1 MQGKIRYLQAGGRK
15 VDLKKLQMEYEER
28 KQERYQMVKE
38 LRKEREA
45 LLIMFPQLYERTE
58 EVTLT
63 YMEETS
69 FDTYDGFPIRVNPQ
83 MMKADEISSTT
94 FLPRVGNTKLLFVVI
109 SRPIEQSKISN
120 ESINSCFLI
129 EVS

>member
-1 MQGKIRYLQAGGRK
+1 
-15 VDLKKLQMEYEER
+15 MEYEER

-69 FDTYDGFPIRVNPQ
+69 FDTYDGFPIRVNPE

-94 FLPRVGNTKLLFVVI
+94 FFAKGGEIPN
-109 SRPIEQSKISN
+109 
-120 ESINSCFLI
+120 CFL
-129 EVS
+129 